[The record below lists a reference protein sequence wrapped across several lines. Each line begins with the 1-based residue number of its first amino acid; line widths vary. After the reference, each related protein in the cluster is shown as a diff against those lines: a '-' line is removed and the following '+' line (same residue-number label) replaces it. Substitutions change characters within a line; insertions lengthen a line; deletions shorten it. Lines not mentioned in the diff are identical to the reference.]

1 MNKLFSFLGAA
12 LICLIC
18 ACANKPVKTNQTLII
33 GTWKLQ
39 TQHIVVSVND
49 GVQLVSSSATG
60 NKSNP
65 TITFNSDGSDMAT
78 AVFSIN
84 QGLASLGD
92 NGSGFTGKYSVTDSL
107 ITMKPFFIGSL
118 WLDTLLAPQTAI
130 SFHDQIVTET
140 AKITELT
147 SSLLSFD
154 TEIVIQQTID
164 NNKTRTITTK
174 TSYNYTR

>member
-1 MNKLFSFLGAA
+1 MNKLFPFLGIV
-12 LICLIC
+12 LVTFIC
-18 ACANKPVKTNQTLII
+18 ACGGKPVKTKQSMIV

-39 TQHIVVSVND
+39 TQHIGIYVND
-49 GVQLVSSSATG
+49 TPQFVVNGEVG
-60 NKSNP
+60 NISNP
-65 TITFNSDGSDMAT
+65 TITFNNDGSDKAT
-78 AVFSIN
+78 SVFSISN
-84 QGLASLGD
+84 GLISLGD
-92 NGSGFTGKYSVTDSL
+92 NNSGYVGNYSVTDSL

-154 TEIVIQQTID
+154 TEIVILQTAD
-164 NNKTRTITTK
+164 NKTRTIRTSTT
-174 TSYNYTR
+174 YNYTR